1 MIRMISMI
9 PVMIDVDDGDAL
21 FTDKDKDGDECE
33 GPPKTHKRRKKRR
46 VVILM
51 SQVTIDVADGDV
63 LFTDKDKDGD
73 ECERPPKT
81 HKRRKKSNHAR
92 KPHDSTGNQKV

>member
-1 MIRMISMI
+1 MIMMILIS

-33 GPPKTHKRRKKRR
+33 RPPKTQLRRKKRR
-46 VVILM
+46 TVMMVMMIN
-51 SQVTIDVADGDV
+51 VADGDA
-63 LFTDKDKDGD
+63 LFTDKDKAGD
-73 ECERPPKT
+73 ECEGPPKT

>member
-1 MIRMISMI
+1 MMIMMILMI
-9 PVMIDVDDGDAL
+9 PVMIDVDDGDA
-21 FTDKDKDGDECE
+21 
-33 GPPKTHKRRKKRR
+33 
-46 VVILM
+46 
-51 SQVTIDVADGDV
+51 

-92 KPHDSTGNQKV
+92 QPLDSTGNQKVGSI